1 MVALDAPPE
10 DDGGHVFRESDLS
23 GRLRP
28 VNEEHGGR
36 SRNVLVHQSVTAKIV
51 DSLAWIAKSRQRRK
65 YGESSGFFAANR
77 CSLGVFRSILDG
89 RFSQFRA
96 FITYRMTGES
106 L

>member
-1 MVALDAPPE
+1 VK
-10 DDGGHVFRESDLS
+10 VTLS

-28 VNEEHGGR
+28 VHEEHGGR
-36 SRNVLVHQSVTAKIV
+36 SRKVLVHQSVTAKIV
-51 DSLAWIAKSRQRRK
+51 DFLTGSTKSDRRRR
-65 YGESSGFFAANR
+65 YGENSGFFAANR
-77 CSLGVFRSILDG
+77 CPSGVFRSILDG